1 MNLPDEFVVS
11 LAFLENADHLVVVV
25 CFNSELAADGLVTLV
40 RYFKSIQVNTR
51 QEQVF
56 QYQII
61 YFIIPYS
68 HCAVDIGSSLPD
80 PNPTPLL
87 CLVDSNHN

>member
-25 CFNSELAADGLVTLV
+25 CFDSELAADSLVTLV

-51 QEQVF
+51 QK
-56 QYQII
+56 
-61 YFIIPYS
+61 
-68 HCAVDIGSSLPD
+68 
-80 PNPTPLL
+80 
-87 CLVDSNHN
+87 